1 MNIKSP
7 KEKFTPQSISDFRL
21 VSMVGTYVFIFIVF
35 GFIMSSPSEIFI
47 GLLKIITVRD
57 ALITDYIGVGGMG
70 AAFVNA
76 GLLTLIACIIY
87 RLTKAQ
93 ISGASVAC
101 LFLLLGFGL
110 FGKNILNVWPILIG
124 VFIYAKFK
132 QEPLALHL
140 NTAFFGCALAP
151 IVSEIL
157 YASTLSIII
166 SIPLAIVTG
175 LVLGF
180 VLPPVAKHLFKT
192 HEGFNLYNMG
202 FTAGVVGSIL
212 IAFYK
217 SYDLIPD
224 PVMIWTSGNDLVLAI
239 LLLFLLISTIL
250 GGIYLDRHGL
260 KKLNII
266 FKLSGQA
273 PTDFI
278 AEVGIGATLI
288 NMGLS
293 GLIGLAYLLL
303 IKADLNGPTLGGIFT
318 IVGFAAF
325 GKHPKNIIPI
335 MVGIF
340 IASLAKPWN
349 ASDASITLTALFGT
363 CLAPIAGRFGWH
375 WGIVAGLIHSSA
387 ALSVS
392 SINAGL
398 NLYSN
403 GFAAGIVAAV
413 LVPILFAIN
422 NKDFA

>member
-1 MNIKSP
+1 MNIKNP
-7 KEKFTPQSISDFRL
+7 KEKFPIQSISDFRL
-21 VSMVGTYVFIFIVF
+21 VSMVAIYAVTFIVF
-35 GFIMSSPSEIFI
+35 GFIMSSPSEIFM
-47 GLLKIITVRD
+47 GLLKIMTVRD

-110 FGKNILNVWPILIG
+110 FGKNLLNVWPIVIG
-124 VFIYAKFK
+124 VFLYAKFK
-132 QEPLALHL
+132 QEPLALYL

-157 YASTLSIII
+157 YASTLPIVV
-166 SIPLAIVTG
+166 SIPLALVTG

-192 HEGFNLYNMG
+192 HAGFNLYNMG
-202 FTAGVVGSIL
+202 FTAGVVGSIV

-217 SYDLIPD
+217 SYNLIPD

-250 GGIYLDRHGL
+250 GGIYLDRRGL
-260 KKLNII
+260 AKLNII
-266 FKLSGQA
+266 FRLSGQT

-278 AEVGIGATLI
+278 NEVGIGTTLI

-303 IKADLNGPTLGGIFT
+303 VKADLNGPTLGGIFT

-335 MVGIF
+335 MVGVF

-363 CLAPIAGRFGWH
+363 SLAPIAGRFGWH
-375 WGIVAGLIHSSA
+375 WGIVAGFIHSSA
-387 ALSVS
+387 ALSIS

-413 LVPILFAIN
+413 LVPILLAIK
-422 NKDFA
+422 NKDG